1 MMLRIATHGTPH
13 QRGQQQGEAA
23 RELALPWIERR
34 LDELQEQFD
43 APSRPDLFDHTRP
56 LITPWIEEKTQLYP
70 DAVAECKGLAEGLA
84 LDTDAYDAL
93 TFYHR
98 LGNHLPQCTVVG
110 TRDDQNRPLLGK
122 TDDIG
127 KEELGMNLLETT
139 APDSG
144 YAHRHLHFAGTIW
157 TTAGGNECG
166 LCIGMTGI
174 PGPLRD
180 EGLFSLTALHSIL
193 PTCADVSQA
202 IAHIR
207 ALPLNAYGFSLIM
220 GDADGGLALIE
231 KTSAGLVVLDPEQ
244 YPIAHTNHILDED
257 FAAQNP
263 TQSEPTDSNGRR
275 RLENTRA
282 LLAAGTSPEDIL
294 RNRNPAGAI
303 CQRGE
308 GDFHTDY
315 AVVFSPVEKAMHLW
329 PGYPDEVA
337 MEMLSL

>member
-1 MMLRIATHGTPH
+1 MMLRIATQGTPH

-275 RLENTRA
+275 RLENARA
-282 LLAAGTSPEDIL
+282 LLAAGTSPQDIL

-329 PGYPDEVA
+329 SGYPDEVA
-337 MEMLSL
+337 METLSL